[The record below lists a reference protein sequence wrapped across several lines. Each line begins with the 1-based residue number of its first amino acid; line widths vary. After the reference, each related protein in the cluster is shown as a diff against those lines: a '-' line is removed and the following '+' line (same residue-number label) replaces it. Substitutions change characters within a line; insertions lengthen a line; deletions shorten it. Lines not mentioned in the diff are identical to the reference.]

1 MAEAAALDRTSVP
14 CFTYDKDG
22 ASYRHWQ
29 VSVDGRIATLAM
41 NVDPDGGLVPGYK
54 LKLNSYDLGVD
65 MELNDIVQRLRFE
78 QPQVGCVVITS
89 GQDRIFCSGANI
101 YMLGTSSHAWKVNF
115 CKFTNETRNGF
126 EDSSANGS
134 LKFLAAVNGT
144 CAGGGYEVAL
154 AFAG

>member
-29 VSVDGRIATLAM
+29 VSVDGRIATVAM

-78 QPQVGCVVITS
+78 QPQVGCAVTPAVGTEGTAGTALTLIFGVAAETQVGDAARRVI
-89 GQDRIFCSGANI
+89 RLWLPGASPVNEVP
-101 YMLGTSSHAWKVNF
+101 AW
-115 CKFTNETRNGF
+115 
-126 EDSSANGS
+126 
-134 LKFLAAVNGT
+134 
-144 CAGGGYEVAL
+144 
-154 AFAG
+154 